1 MKVGKQVSS
10 QSVFQL
16 VALVGSGLVK
26 DNRHASRTLK
36 LTRRSFSSSS
46 LVPGDGVSLVGDCAS
61 CDNTQSRRLDLSGV
75 MFRSGAVM
83 SVSVADVAINGYLML
98 QCGKMEVEIASNVP
112 LQVRR
117 LAPSQSGDCPPSLHC
132 SLVVVTV
139 IVPLYPVTQ

>member
-10 QSVFQL
+10 ESVFQL

-26 DNRHASRTLK
+26 DNRHASRTLR
-36 LTRRSFSSSS
+36 LTRRSFSSS

-61 CDNTQSRRLDLSGV
+61 CDNTQSRRLVLSGV

-139 IVPLYPVTQ
+139 IVPLYTVTQ